1 MPTKANEGEELVSL
15 TEIARL
21 LPGVT
26 RPILAKYV
34 AVYDLLPWHT
44 RPDKKPGRKYY
55 SLNEVKRVLR
65 ALEPLRAKEIPRKYL
80 RAELERLPWYKE
92 MRSRE
97 SAGAAPDFPA
107 NTVGN
112 E

>member
-1 MPTKANEGEELVSL
+1 MPTKANEVGEFVSL

-26 RPILAKYV
+26 RPILAKYA

-55 SLNEVKRVLR
+55 TLNEVKRVLR
-65 ALEPLRAKEIPRKYL
+65 AIEPLRAKEIPRKYL
-80 RAELERLPWYKE
+80 RSELERLAWYRE
-92 MRSRE
+92 LRSRE
-97 SAGAAPDFPA
+97 NS
-107 NTVGN
+107 NTN
-112 E
+112 TSQ